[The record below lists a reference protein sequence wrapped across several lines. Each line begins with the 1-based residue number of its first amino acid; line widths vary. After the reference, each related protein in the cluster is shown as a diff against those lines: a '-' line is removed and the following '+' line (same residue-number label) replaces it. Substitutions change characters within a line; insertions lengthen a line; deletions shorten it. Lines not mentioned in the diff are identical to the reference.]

1 MRIDPTGYGDRNDRI
16 MAFVADEVFLTVF
29 EEADLKHAFYT
40 WAFRHED
47 GTYTVHWSY
56 NGVADAGVIEPIFV
70 ENPMTAFANTR
81 PIIDKVKKAIAD
93 SGIV

>member
-1 MRIDPTGYGDRNDRI
+1 MRIDPTGYGDRNERI
-16 MAFVADEVFLTVF
+16 MAFVADEIFFTVF
-29 EEADLKHAFYT
+29 EEYDLKHPFNA
-40 WAFRHED
+40 WAYKHED

-56 NGVADAGVIEPIFV
+56 NGIGDAGVTEPIVV

-81 PIIDKVKKAIAD
+81 PIINKIIQAVAD